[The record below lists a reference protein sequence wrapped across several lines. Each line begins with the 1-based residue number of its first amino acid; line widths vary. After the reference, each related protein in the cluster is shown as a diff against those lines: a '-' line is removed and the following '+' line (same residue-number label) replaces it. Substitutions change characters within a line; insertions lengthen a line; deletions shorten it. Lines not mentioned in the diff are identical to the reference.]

1 MNSVNTVQ
9 YTFWQDEEFFIGY
22 LNDYPDYE
30 TQGYSKDELMQN
42 LKSLLKDIES
52 KEIPFIRKVEE
63 LALAE

>member
-22 LNDYPDYE
+22 LNDFPDYE
-30 TQGYSKDELMQN
+30 TQGYSKDELLQN

>member
-1 MNSVNTVQ
+1 MSSVNTVQ

-22 LNDYPDYE
+22 LNDFPDYE
-30 TQGYSKDELMQN
+30 AQGYSKDELLQN